1 MSVAAVPPLRLVMF
15 DLDGTLVA
23 TAGEIQDA
31 VNDTLQQFGLAPVN
45 ERQVRDWIGH
55 GTRTLLAQAIAFA
68 SGSPPPLVQAS
79 DSFEA
84 LAAEFARHYGR
95 RCGTRSRLYPHVREV
110 LGELRRCGVK
120 LAVVT
125 NKEQAFTQLVLQRH
139 GLAPLLD
146 AVLSG
151 DTAPAKKPDPAGLR
165 ACMAAFAAGPAECLL
180 VGDSSI
186 DVAAARAAGVPVW
199 TVTYGY
205 NMGQPI
211 AQAAPDRLLA
221 DLQPLLGLAAAHGLP
236 AQAAA
241 ASAATA
247 RAGA

>member
-1 MSVAAVPPLRLVMF
+1 MQPLRLVMF

-31 VNDTLQQFGLAPVN
+31 VNDTLQQFGLPLVD
-45 ERQVRDWIGH
+45 EQQVQDWIGH
-55 GTRTLLAQAIAFA
+55 GTRTLLAHAIAFA
-68 SGSPPPLVQAS
+68 AGTSMDLVRVS

-84 LAAEFARHYGR
+84 LAAEFARHYAR

-110 LGELRRCGVK
+110 LGELRGRGVR

-125 NKEQAFTQLVLQRH
+125 NKEQAFTELVLNQH

-165 ACMAAFAAGPAECLL
+165 ACMAAFGAEPPECLL

-186 DVAAARAAGVPVW
+186 DVAAARAAGVAVW
-199 TVTYGY
+199 AVTYGY
-205 NMGQPI
+205 NMGQSI
-211 AQAAPDRLLA
+211 AEAGPDRLLA
-221 DLQPLLGLAAAHGLP
+221 DLQPLLGLAAAHDLP
-236 AQAAA
+236 NRVACA
-241 ASAATA
+241 
-247 RAGA
+247 

>member
-1 MSVAAVPPLRLVMF
+1 MHKLALVMF

-31 VNDTLQQFGLAPVN
+31 VNDTLQQFGLPLVD
-45 ERQVRDWIGH
+45 EQQVQDWIGH

-68 SGSPPPLVQAS
+68 SGRPAEVVRAS
-79 DSFEA
+79 DSFET
-84 LAAEFARHYGR
+84 LAAEFTRHYGR

-110 LGELRRCGVK
+110 LGELRRRGVR

-125 NKEQAFTQLVLQRH
+125 NKEQAFTRLVLEQH

-151 DTAPAKKPDPAGLR
+151 DTAPAKKPDPAGLL
-165 ACMAAFAAGPAECLL
+165 ACMAALGAEPAECLF

-186 DVAAARAAGVPVW
+186 DVAAARAADVRVW
-199 TVTYGY
+199 AVGYGY

-211 AQAAPDRLLA
+211 AEAAPDRLLA
-221 DLQPLLGLAAAHGLP
+221 DLQPLLGLAAAHGFP
-236 AQAAA
+236 EQAVAASVAAA
-241 ASAATA
+241 P
-247 RAGA
+247 AGA

>member
-1 MSVAAVPPLRLVMF
+1 MSSAAVPPLRLVMF

-31 VNDTLQQFGLAPVN
+31 VNDTLQQFGLPLVE

-68 SGSPPPLVQAS
+68 AARPAELVRAS
-79 DSFEA
+79 DSFET

-95 RCGTRSRLYPHVREV
+95 RCGTRSRLYPRVREV
-110 LGELRRCGVK
+110 LWELRRCGVR

-125 NKEQAFTQLVLQRH
+125 NKEQAFTNLVLQQH
-139 GLAPLLD
+139 GLTPLLD

-151 DTAPAKKPDPAGLR
+151 DTAPAKKPDPGGLR
-165 ACMAAFAAGPAECLL
+165 ACMAAFGVPPRQCLL

-199 TVTYGY
+199 AVTYGY

-221 DLQPLLGLAAAHGLP
+221 DLQPLLGLAAAHGLAPHAPTP
-236 AQAAA
+236 ARQ
-241 ASAATA
+241 
-247 RAGA
+247 

>member
-1 MSVAAVPPLRLVMF
+1 MQPLRLVMF

-31 VNDTLQQFGLAPVN
+31 VNDTLQQFGLPLVD
-45 ERQVRDWIGH
+45 EQQVQDWIGH
-55 GTRTLLAQAIAFA
+55 GTRALLAHAIAFA
-68 SGSPPPLVQAS
+68 AGTSVNLVRAS
-79 DSFEA
+79 DSFET

-110 LGELRRCGVK
+110 LGALRGRGVR

-125 NKEQAFTQLVLQRH
+125 NKEQAFTQRVLKQH
-139 GLAPLLD
+139 GLAPQLD

-151 DTAPAKKPDPAGLR
+151 DTAPAKKPDPAGLL
-165 ACMAAFAAGPAECLL
+165 ACMAAFGAQPRECLF

-186 DVAAARAAGVPVW
+186 DVAAARAADVKVW
-199 TVTYGY
+199 AVSHGY
-205 NMGQPI
+205 NMGRPI
-211 AQAAPDRLLA
+211 AEAAPDRLLA

-236 AQAAA
+236 A
-241 ASAATA
+241 
-247 RAGA
+247 RGACAV

>member
-1 MSVAAVPPLRLVMF
+1 VSGAAVSALRLVMF

-31 VNDTLQQFGLAPVN
+31 VNDALQQFGLPLVD
-45 ERQVRDWIGH
+45 ERQVQDWIGH

-68 SGSPPPLVQAS
+68 AGRPPDLVRAS
-79 DSFEA
+79 DSFET

-110 LGELRRCGVK
+110 LGELRRCGVR

-125 NKEQAFTQLVLQRH
+125 NKEQAFTEIVLQRH

-146 AVLSG
+146 SVLSG
-151 DTAPAKKPDPAGLR
+151 DTTPAKKPDPAGLR
-165 ACMAAFAAGPAECLL
+165 ACMAAFGGDPAQCLF

-186 DVAAARAAGVPVW
+186 DVAAARAAGVAVW
-199 TVTYGY
+199 AVTYGY

-211 AQAAPDRLLA
+211 ALAAPDRLLD
-221 DLQPLLGLAAAHGLP
+221 DLQPLLGLAA
-236 AQAAA
+236 QALA
-241 ASAATA
+241 ASAATV
-247 RAGA
+247 RAGV

>member
-1 MSVAAVPPLRLVMF
+1 MHKLGLVMF

-31 VNDTLQQFGLAPVN
+31 VNDTLQQFGLPLVA
-45 ERQVRDWIGH
+45 EQQVQDWIGH
-55 GTRTLLAQAIAFA
+55 GTRTLLAHAIAFA
-68 SGSPPPLVQAS
+68 AGTSEHLVRAS
-79 DSFEA
+79 DSFET
-84 LAAEFARHYGR
+84 LGAEFARHYER

-110 LGELRRCGVK
+110 LGELRRHGVR

-125 NKEQAFTQLVLQRH
+125 NKEQAFTELVLNRH

-151 DTAPAKKPDPAGLR
+151 DTAPAKKPDPGGLR
-165 ACMAAFAAGPAECLL
+165 ACMAAFGAEPAACLF

-186 DVAAARAAGVPVW
+186 DVAAARAAGVRVW
-199 TVTYGY
+199 AVGYGY

-211 AQAAPDRLLA
+211 AEAAPDRLLA
-221 DLQPLLGLAAAHGLP
+221 DLQPLLGLVAAHGVP
-236 AQAAA
+236 APAFA
-241 ASAATA
+241 ASAAA
-247 RAGA
+247 VRAGA

>member
-1 MSVAAVPPLRLVMF
+1 MSDSPTHKLALVMF

-31 VNDTLQQFGLAPVN
+31 VNDTLQQFGLPLVD
-45 ERQVRDWIGH
+45 EQQVRDWIGH
-55 GTRTLLAQAIAFA
+55 GTRTLLAQAIASAAGA
-68 SGSPPPLVQAS
+68 SVHLVRAS
-79 DSFEA
+79 DSFET
-84 LAAEFARHYGR
+84 LAAEFARHYER

-110 LGELRRCGVK
+110 LGELRRRGVR

-125 NKEQAFTQLVLQRH
+125 NKEQAFTGLVLDQH

-165 ACMAAFAAGPAECLL
+165 ACMAAFGAEPAACLF

-186 DVAAARAAGVPVW
+186 DVAAARAAGVRVW
-199 TVTYGY
+199 AVSYGY

-211 AQAAPDRLLA
+211 ARAAPDRVLA
-221 DLQPLLGLAAAHGLP
+221 DLQPLLGLVGTDGVPAARGAC
-236 AQAAA
+236 AA
-241 ASAATA
+241 
-247 RAGA
+247 

>member
-1 MSVAAVPPLRLVMF
+1 MSPLRLVMF

-31 VNDTLQQFGLAPVN
+31 VNDTLQQFGLPLVD
-45 ERQVRDWIGH
+45 ERQVQDWIGH
-55 GTRTLLAQAIAFA
+55 GTRALLAHAIAFGA
-68 SGSPPPLVQAS
+68 GSSADLVRAS
-79 DSFEA
+79 DSFET
-84 LAAEFARHYGR
+84 LAAEFARHYAR

-110 LGELRRCGVK
+110 LGELRRRGVT

-125 NKEQAFTQLVLQRH
+125 NKEQAFTQLVLQQH
-139 GLAPLLD
+139 GLAPLLH

-151 DTAPAKKPDPAGLR
+151 DTAPAKKPDPAGLQ
-165 ACMAAFAAGPAECLL
+165 ACMAAFGAEPRECLL

-199 TVTYGY
+199 AVTYGY

-221 DLQPLLGLAAAHGLP
+221 DLQPLLELAAARGLP
-236 AQAAA
+236 ARGACAAA
-241 ASAATA
+241 
-247 RAGA
+247 

>member
-1 MSVAAVPPLRLVMF
+1 MHKLALVMF

-31 VNDTLQQFGLAPVN
+31 VNDTLQQFGLPLVD
-45 ERQVRDWIGH
+45 ERQVQDWIGH
-55 GTRTLLAQAIAFA
+55 GTRSLLAHAIAFA
-68 SGSPPPLVQAS
+68 AGTSVHLVRAS
-79 DSFEA
+79 DSFET
-84 LAAEFARHYGR
+84 LAAEFARHYAR

-110 LGELRRCGVK
+110 LAELRRRGVK

-125 NKEQAFTQLVLQRH
+125 NKEQAFTELVLDQH

-151 DTAPAKKPDPAGLR
+151 DTAPAKKPDPAGLL
-165 ACMAAFAAGPAECLL
+165 ACMAALGGEPAECLF

-186 DVAAARAAGVPVW
+186 DVAAARAAGVRVW
-199 TVTYGY
+199 AVGYGY
-205 NMGQPI
+205 NLGQPI

-221 DLQPLLGLAAAHGLP
+221 DLQPLLGLDAAHGV
-236 AQAAA
+236 QARGACAA
-241 ASAATA
+241 
-247 RAGA
+247 